1 MKKIKY
7 AILKNGYYELID
19 RRIANITYFDF
30 QTKGEK
36 AKKNVVRILNDYVE
50 IEDVKSVVLVDT
62 RYNWETEVEM
72 Y

>member
-7 AILKNGYYELID
+7 AILKNGDYETIN
-19 RRIANITYFDF
+19 RRISNITYFDF

-36 AKKNVVRILNDYVE
+36 AKKNVVRILKECY
-50 IEDVKSVVLVDT
+50 IDVKEVSKVVLLDGT
-62 RYNWETEVEM
+62 LETEVEM